1 MSADKVVSLSPN
13 HGISGQVRARKL
25 LDSCKEAALKQLR
38 IIVQRMLDNADDA
51 LFAMA
56 DKAESNADQTE
67 FFDSMRIVRLHR
79 RDIEKTFYDGIEKKF
94 DDFWDYS
101 EDRAQELLSNEMS
114 IDELSLV
121 DETDLEES
129 LAITNLVSKLKN
141 NFGPDI
147 SAIEQR
153 LAEIAPHISVNDDSN
168 PMSPKSVCEAF
179 NLATRELDAELK
191 IKLVIFKLFDHQL
204 IKDIGPLYDSVN
216 SIFIEAGVLPTIK
229 ARIRR
234 HPGQGNSNRSGQHSA
249 PSAEYQNSAE
259 YSGEYNDYGDSD
271 SGAFLSDLHQLLS
284 ASRAN
289 GPAGGSGVFSAGAAA
304 GTGSAGSTT
313 LPPTPTQDVLT
324 ALSALQAQ
332 PNIISN
338 GTLEQAANLVA
349 SDIRTAMGIHMGMA
363 EGQVVPL
370 NNMDNDMIDVVAM
383 MFEFILDD
391 PNLPNSARALIS
403 KLQIPMIK
411 VAILDKEIF
420 AHKNHPA
427 RRLLNELA
435 RAGIGLDDE
444 PNADDPLLNTIES
457 IVDSVIN
464 DFNDDISLFDTLL
477 EQLDSFVT
485 EYMEEESSI
494 AEETRK
500 EYETR
505 EQTELARSWVRE
517 TLKDALHDKPLPTDV
532 LKIVMGPWHDVMTH
546 TYINESEKSS
556 LWKNQLRFIDV
567 LAWSVQPKEL
577 KVDKKKLG
585 GIIQHLTG
593 SLREGLN
600 AIDYPSEKIEKIF
613 HALEPFHHA
622 SLYGLTVSSD
632 QSSQTLGADHSG
644 FFLYDEETQHDIT
657 QTELRRDNLD
667 PDDTSVSM
675 RVPAED
681 DPDESTS
688 LSLRMPDIAHDPEQ
702 AAIAVAIQQMEE
714 EMQTLDDLEAM
725 LDEDELSSSSM
736 ASLEEGTEPELNK
749 EIIED
754 IVLAGWDIE
763 QHEEEDYPDDE
774 YLEMARHLEAGKW
787 VEFTQDNN
795 QKVRA
800 RLTWKSDLLGECTFT
815 NWKFKVVA
823 DKTFNGFAADLR
835 RGTARIIDDV
845 PVLDR
850 ALSAVMNGLSMKA
863 G

>member
-25 LDSCKEAALKQLR
+25 LDSCRDASLKHLKTL
-38 IIVQRMLDNADDA
+38 VQHMLDHADDA

-56 DKAESNADQTE
+56 DKAESNADQTQ

-79 RDIEKTFYDGIEKKF
+79 QDIEKTFYNKIEEKF
-94 DDFWDYS
+94 DAFWNYT
-101 EDRAQELLSNEMS
+101 EDHAQELLTSDLS
-114 IDELSLV
+114 VDELALV
-121 DETDLEES
+121 EDTDLEES
-129 LAITNLVSKLKN
+129 LAITNLVSKIKN

-147 SAIEQR
+147 GAIEQR
-153 LAEIAPHISVNDDSN
+153 LAQIAPHITVNDISN
-168 PMSPKSVCEAF
+168 PVGPKSICEAF
-179 NLATRELDAELK
+179 NLATSELDAELN
-191 IKLVIFKLFDHQL
+191 IKLVIFKLFDHQM

-216 SIFIEAGVLPTIK
+216 NIFIEAGVLPTIK

-234 HPGQGNSNRSGQHSA
+234 QPGQSTNNRSSQHAIPSGEYQGT
-249 PSAEYQNSAE
+249 PEHSAEYDN
-259 YSGEYNDYGDSD
+259 YGDSE
-271 SGAFLSDLHQLLS
+271 SGAFLSDLQRLLS
-284 ASRAN
+284 ANRTSNNPGA
-289 GPAGGSGVFSAGAAA
+289 FSSDGYASNTPGNTAMP
-304 GTGSAGSTT
+304 S
-313 LPPTPTQDVLT
+313 TPTQDVLA
-324 ALSALQAQ
+324 ALSAIQVQ
-332 PNIISN
+332 PNILSN

-349 SDIRTAMGIHMGMA
+349 SDIRTAMGVHMGITD
-363 EGQVVPL
+363 GQVVPL

-427 RRLLNELA
+427 RQLLNELA
-435 RAGIGLDDE
+435 QAGIGLDDE
-444 PNADDPLLNTIES
+444 ADANDPLLNTMES

-464 DFNDDISLFDTLL
+464 DFKDDITLFDTLL
-477 EQLDSFVT
+477 EQLENFVI
-485 EYMEEESSI
+485 EYKEEASSI
-494 AEETRK
+494 EEVTRK

-517 TLKDALHDKPLPTDV
+517 TLKDALHDKPMPKDV

-546 TYINESEKSS
+546 TYINEGDKST

-577 KVDKKKLG
+577 KVDKSKLG
-585 GIIQHLTG
+585 GIIKHLTG
-593 SLREGLN
+593 SLHEGLT
-600 AIDYPSEKIEKIF
+600 AINYPEEKIDKIF
-613 HALEPFHHA
+613 NALEPFHHA
-622 SLYGLTVSSD
+622 SLYGLNVSSD
-632 QSSQTLGADHSG
+632 ETNTTGNNLEQDSSG
-644 FFLYDEETQHDIT
+644 FFLYDAETHHDIT
-657 QTELRRDNLD
+657 QTNLTPEDYD
-667 PDDTSVSM
+667 PEETSVSIQAPF
-675 RVPAED
+675 V
-681 DPDESTS
+681 DEHDEETS
-688 LSLRMPDIAHDPEQ
+688 VSLRMPDIENDPEQ
-702 AAIAVAIQQMEE
+702 AAIAAAIQQMEE

-725 LDEDELSSSSM
+725 LDEDDLSS
-736 ASLEEGTEPELNK
+736 ASLSSLDAGSDSELDK

-763 QHEEEDYPDDE
+763 QHDKEDYPDDE
-774 YLEMARHLEAGKW
+774 YLDMARHLEAGKW

-815 NWKFKVVA
+815 NWKFKVIA
-823 DKTFNGFAADLR
+823 DKTFNGLAADLR
-835 RGTARIIDDV
+835 RGSARIIDDV

-850 ALSAVMNGLSMKA
+850 ALSAVMNGLSKKA